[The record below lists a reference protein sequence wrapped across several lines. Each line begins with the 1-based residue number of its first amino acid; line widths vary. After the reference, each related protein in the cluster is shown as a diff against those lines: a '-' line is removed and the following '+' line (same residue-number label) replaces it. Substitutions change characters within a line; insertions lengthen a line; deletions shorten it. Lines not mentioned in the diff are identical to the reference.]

1 MLGFLPQDLQSATI
15 EIVPYFT
22 DSFGNSSRIDYGTG
36 HETNFAA
43 WLYCLAL
50 LGLIKEEDYQA
61 VVARVFVKYL
71 ELMRKLQLVYCLEPA
86 GSHGV
91 WGLDDYHFLP
101 FIFGSAQLIDHKYMK
116 PKSIHNDDILDN
128 FSNEYLYLS
137 CIAFVKKVK
146 KGVFAEHSPM
156 LDDISGVPNWNK
168 VNGGMLKMYKAEVL
182 EKVPIMQHFLFGWLI
197 KWVVWS
203 LVYQLCLHMVWK
215 QIEVFSSFT
224 GGSGATR
231 RVKLCRSNAL
241 TAHSV
246 AESWRMSSNGNRFW
260 RILRQSFA
268 SNLNLGPLETDWVK
282 DENKYG
288 CYDSIVPISFQNQIF
303 EGPDTDIETGR
314 EGANAGRFSDLSAEM
329 HLANARQTKID
340 DTTDDDIPSTSGRQF
355 TDATFSD
362 SSHSK
367 VSKHLGESP
376 LPAYEP
382 VFDWENV
389 RSMIF
394 GQQNPETHKAQ
405 YGSGLKISLKVLS
418 LAFRAG
424 LVGKFLPFGDGD
436 VRSIFVVEPFY
447 GTICLYNRERRDK
460 LSEDFIFRVLP
471 AEMRDNT
478 SVCLLIQLEKP
489 ATEKAGVTPSV
500 YSLKE
505 QVFTLPREKS
515 RNYKWSQ
522 IMPYKESF
530 AWAIVPLFDN
540 NIAAASGGSAS
551 SSSPLAPSV
560 SGSSS
565 QDGVS
570 ESSAKIALDGKPG
583 YLCGSSVVVEIS
595 NLNKVKERYT
605 EDSLQV
611 RQTSSLLM
619 CWTWFCCF
627 I

>member
-1 MLGFLPQDLQSATI
+1 MTENAESFMLGFLPQDLQSATI

-215 QIEVFSSFT
+215 QIE
-224 GGSGATR
+224 GSGATR

-268 SNLNLGPLETDWVK
+268 SNLNLDPLETDWVK

-314 EGANAGRFSDLSAEM
+314 EGANAE
-329 HLANARQTKID
+329 QTKID

-382 VFDWENV
+382 VFDWENE

-424 LVGKFLPFGDGD
+424 LV
-436 VRSIFVVEPFY
+436 EPFY

-460 LSEDFIFRVLP
+460 LSEDFVFRVLP
-471 AEMRDNT
+471 ADMRDPSSSCESRGVFYLDAPSA

-583 YLCGSSVVVEIS
+583 YSSGSFVVVEIS
-595 NLNKVKERYT
+595 NLNKVKEGYT

-611 RQTSSLLM
+611 WQTSSLLM
-619 CWTWFCCF
+619 CWTSFCCF